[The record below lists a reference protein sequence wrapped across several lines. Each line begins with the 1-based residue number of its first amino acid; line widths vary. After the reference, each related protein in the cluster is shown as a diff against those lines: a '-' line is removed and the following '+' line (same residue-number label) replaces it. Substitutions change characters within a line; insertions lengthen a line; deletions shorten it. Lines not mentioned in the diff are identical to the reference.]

1 MNPLNEK
8 KKLKRSV
15 SYKWLKLSFIKK
27 DKPPS
32 LFWIFPKKYI
42 PLAVTRN
49 RLKRW
54 GRLAFKEQMSLKN
67 LQKRGLFLKK
77 KNNIK
82 GLLSGDWLFFVLK
95 EKKNYKTIKKKEFD
109 HVFNK
114 VFESLLVKT
123 QAPPPDKKEDSKRDK
138 V

>member
-1 MNPLNEK
+1 MNSLNEK
-8 KKLKRSV
+8 KNLKRSV

-27 DKPPS
+27 DNPPS
-32 LFWIFPKKYI
+32 LFWIFPKKHI

-67 LQKRGLFLKK
+67 LQKRGLFLEK
-77 KNNIK
+77 KNNIER
-82 GLLSGDWLFFVLK
+82 LLSGDWLFFALK
-95 EKKNYKTIKKKEFD
+95 EKNFYKTIKKKDFD

-114 VFESLLVKT
+114 AFESLVVKT
-123 QAPPPDKKEDSKRDK
+123 QAPLPEKKEDSKRDK
-138 V
+138 T